1 MDESAVAEEEQRIF
15 QSHVREDFKALKIM
29 VINQHLKYITNDIE
43 VT

>member
-15 QSHVREDFKALKIM
+15 ESHIREETKALKIM
-29 VINQHLKYITNDIE
+29 VINQPLKYITNDIE